1 MERRQ
6 LMTSWID
13 SPCVWHSWKCQ
24 LLWAERAHADVV
36 VDAVALEPLHS
47 ATTVVPAGSPFA
59 VRVARDEANVAA
71 LDVLAGWADDLE
83 PVLILGGRHRRQSWM
98 CVSRRHDRLVLT
110 GTAWAVRQPHSR
122 DEADRLPALIG
133 MELTPPTGGPPLVPQ
148 RTLIGAAGE
157 PR

>member
-1 MERRQ
+1 MDRRQ
-6 LMTSWID
+6 LMTGWID

-24 LLWAERAHADVV
+24 LLRAECARASVV
-36 VDAVALEPLHS
+36 VDAVALEHLQS

-59 VRVARDEANVAA
+59 VRVARDEANAAA

-83 PVLILGGRHRRQSWM
+83 PVLILGGRHLRQSWM

-110 GTAWAVRQPHSR
+110 GTAWAVRQPHGL
-122 DEADRLPALIG
+122 DAADRLPTVIG
-133 MELTPPTGGPPLVPQ
+133 RELTPPTSGPLTVPQ
-148 RTLIGAAGE
+148 WTLVDAEGE